1 MTPTHG
7 IKAQQPVPLLDRPVK
22 LKPKEFLFGIGKML
36 GAVPTG
42 NWKDLGQGALDTIGA
57 GTPQDDVGQ
66 VAWLLVQRALVRAIF
81 ALIEEQE
88 LNLREAWKETS
99 SVAIEAVEAKLN
111 EIECT
116 LPPDFFEHPAHLPLL
131 RDMQAIVAEWLC
143 AAGLLAAQA
152 QTIVARLPSYFVDAL
167 HEEWHEKRATYQRL
181 QTELTTPFTQAS
193 QRVAT
198 WQRYRAN
205 LIKQIDLPMFGESFG
220 LNAVYVPLRAY
231 WDEVNPQSKARERK
245 AGVLQDTLL
254 GWLAQQDRDDPLRVV
269 SGGPGSGK
277 SSSAKM
283 LAAELATQS
292 DLQVL
297 FVPLHQLN
305 VEEDFIEA
313 VGSFVEYDPIL
324 CQLSENPLHP
334 KCLQQRIVL
343 ILDGLDELSKQGQ
356 VGSELAR
363 QFIQEVE
370 KKIASL
376 NQAKDRM
383 VQVLLTGREIVVQAN
398 QTEFRNP
405 NQILHVLPYF
415 IEEDEHQALKLGSV
429 GCLREDQRNS
439 WWQNYGR
446 ASGRDYTAMPLALR
460 QGRLNEVTAQPLLN
474 YLVALS
480 YVRSTLDFSQKTN
493 LNRIYDDLLSA
504 VYQRGWEREK
514 HIATRG
520 LQQTEFV
527 RILEEIGIAAWHGDG
542 RSTTVREIE
551 AHCKNS
557 GFAGLLVAFQEGA
570 QQGVTRLL
578 TAFYFRQNGKLS
590 SGDRTFE
597 FTHKSFAEYLVAR
610 RLVAFLADMQ
620 DEMARRRNRPGMGWG
635 EIDALEQWARLC
647 GLNPLDPHS
656 FTFLCNEVADKP
668 LEVVQVWQQTLV
680 QLINYRL
687 RAGLPMERLG
697 LSYHEQSRQAR
708 NAEETLLALLNACAR
723 KTRTISNIDWHHK
736 TAAGDWLF
744 FLQGQRGNNPKLAI
758 SCLSG
763 INFSAQILQLHDFH
777 GVNLSRANL
786 RGVNLSGAK
795 LRGANLSGA
804 DLSGADISRADLSG
818 ADISRAV
825 LSRADL
831 SRADLS
837 RADLSGADISRAV
850 LSRTDLSGAN
860 LSLANLS
867 MADLRKAN
875 FNGADL
881 SRTDLCG
888 ANLSWANLS
897 RTNLSRTNLSKTNLR
912 RANFSS
918 VDLSEANLSEADTS
932 EANFRGA
939 ILHAKDFLGITI
951 AGINFSDV
959 CWITDD

>member
-99 SVAIEAVEAKLN
+99 SVAIEAIESKLN

-116 LPPDFFEHPAHLPLL
+116 LPPDFFDHPAHLPLL

-143 AAGLLAAQA
+143 AAGLLKAQA
-152 QTIVARLPSYFVDAL
+152 QTIVVRLPSYFVDAL

-193 QRVAT
+193 QREAT
-198 WQRYRAN
+198 WQRYRAA

-220 LNAVYVPLRAY
+220 LKAVYVPLRAY
-231 WDEVNPQSKARERK
+231 WDEVNPKNKAQERK

-254 GWLAQQDRDDPLRVV
+254 AWLAQQDRDDTLRVV

-283 LAAELATQS
+283 LAAELAAQS

-297 FVPLHQLN
+297 FIPLHQLN
-305 VEEDFIEA
+305 VEADFIEA
-313 VGSFVEYDPIL
+313 MGHFVEYDPIL
-324 CQLSENPLHP
+324 CQLGENPLHP

-376 NQAKDRM
+376 NQAKDRL

-398 QTEFRNP
+398 QTEFKNP

-415 IEEDEHQALKLGSV
+415 IEETERKALGLF
-429 GCLREDQRNS
+429 LRQDQRNN
-439 WWQNYGR
+439 WWENYGR
-446 ASGRDYTAMPLALR
+446 ASGRNYTAMPVALR
-460 QGRLNEVTAQPLLN
+460 QGRLNEITAQPLLN

-480 YVRSTLDFSQKTN
+480 YVRSTLDFSQETN

-504 VYQRGWEREK
+504 VYERGWENEQ
-514 HIATRG
+514 HIATKG
-520 LQQTEFV
+520 LEQTEFV

-557 GFAGLLVAFQEGA
+557 GFAGLLIAFQDGA
-570 QQGVTRLL
+570 QQGVIQLL
-578 TAFYFRQNGKLS
+578 TAFYFRFRQNGKLS

-620 DEMARRRNRPGMGWG
+620 DKMAQRRNRPDMGWG
-635 EIDALEQWARLC
+635 EIEALEQWARLC
-647 GLNPLDPHS
+647 GINPLDPHS
-656 FTFLCNEVADKP
+656 FIFLCNEVADKP

-687 RAGLPMERLG
+687 RAGLPMERLE

-708 NAEETLLALLNACAR
+708 HAEETLLAVLNACAR
-723 KTRTISNIDWHHK
+723 KTCTMSNIDWHHE
-736 TAAGDWLF
+736 TAAGDWLSS
-744 FLQGQRGNNPKLAI
+744 LQGQRGNAPRLVLGCLSWLNFSNQILQQHCFMGANLDQ
-758 SCLSG
+758 SCFDDANLDHANLSQARIMGAQFNSALLKNANLSSSDLNEASFTNADLSFANLKTANLRQANLEKTFMHGIQVNHVTSLNSAKITIDNLSG
-763 INFSAQILQLHDFH
+763 IN
-777 GVNLSRANL
+777 LSDCI
-786 RGVNLSGAK
+786 GY
-795 LRGANLSGA
+795 
-804 DLSGADISRADLSG
+804 
-818 ADISRAV
+818 
-825 LSRADL
+825 
-831 SRADLS
+831 
-837 RADLSGADISRAV
+837 
-850 LSRTDLSGAN
+850 
-860 LSLANLS
+860 
-867 MADLRKAN
+867 
-875 FNGADL
+875 
-881 SRTDLCG
+881 
-888 ANLSWANLS
+888 
-897 RTNLSRTNLSKTNLR
+897 
-912 RANFSS
+912 
-918 VDLSEANLSEADTS
+918 SE
-932 EANFRGA
+932 
-939 ILHAKDFLGITI
+939 
-951 AGINFSDV
+951 IN
-959 CWITDD
+959 WR